1 LRLGF
6 FSRLL
11 DDAPAAERYRLV
23 AAQIAH
29 AEAFGFDSA
38 WVAQHHFHEHEGGL
52 PSPFVFLSYVA
63 SRTRRIRLGT
73 GIVTLPLE
81 NAVRVAED
89 AVVLDLL
96 SGGRLDVGV
105 GTGGTPESFAA
116 FGLDGNDRSALFARQ
131 LDAVRAAWAGQP
143 LAGGDTLY
151 PAASQLLDRI
161 WQATF
166 SVSGGTRAG
175 QAGDGLM
182 LSRTQPRPSM
192 RPAPRSPTSRT
203 RSSMP
208 TWPRL
213 PPGRAP
219 RIVGSRSVFVADTRQ
234 EALRLA
240 DIGLRRSAA
249 RFAASG
255 QAGLADRAGPD
266 ASLEQLIAAYDVHV
280 GSPDDV
286 IASLRADS
294 TLARVT
300 DLVCQ
305 VHSVDPPHEAILRS
319 IELTATVVAPALGW
333 VREPAADHSLRFT
346 SQGRMNAVAFF
357 SRSDV
362 IDQLAGI
369 APGDAID
376 RIRAAA
382 RAGAHER
389 AAKLPLAVRADA
401 AGVRQFRDRRP
412 VRGRGLRRGAA
423 RPGRCGA
430 LLCRQAGRAGRTRR
444 RGRCHCRRGEAGKA
458 RKGRTGATRPAR

>member
-38 WVAQHHFHEHEGGL
+38 WVAQHHFHAHEGGL

-89 AVVLDLL
+89 AIVLDLL

-131 LDAVRAAWAGQP
+131 LDAVRAAWTGQP

-175 QAGDGLM
+175 LAGDGLM
-182 LSRTQPRPSM
+182 LSRTQPRPVDALHATLADIQNPIVDAYLVAL
-192 RPAPRSPTSRT
+192 PA
-203 RSSMP
+203 
-208 TWPRL
+208 
-213 PPGRAP
+213 GRAP

-234 EALRLA
+234 EARRMA

-266 ASLEQLIAAYDVHV
+266 ATLDQLIAAYDVHV
-280 GSPDDV
+280 GSPEDV

-305 VHSVDPPHEAILRS
+305 VHSVDPPHAAILRS

-333 VREPAADHSLRFT
+333 VREPAEASKAADIPSASL
-346 SQGRMNAVAFF
+346 
-357 SRSDV
+357 
-362 IDQLAGI
+362 IK
-369 APGDAID
+369 
-376 RIRAAA
+376 AA
-382 RAGAHER
+382 
-389 AAKLPLAVRADA
+389 
-401 AGVRQFRDRRP
+401 
-412 VRGRGLRRGAA
+412 
-423 RPGRCGA
+423 
-430 LLCRQAGRAGRTRR
+430 
-444 RGRCHCRRGEAGKA
+444 
-458 RKGRTGATRPAR
+458 